1 MFVHH
6 IAYQHQNGDI
16 EEFAGSGLTPAA
28 ARQNGV
34 YCALSA
40 VRTGRGERFDQ
51 ARIVVDPASAPASHR
66 SLVNAKIPSLAYLA
80 ALL

>member
-40 VRTGRGERFDQ
+40 VRTGRGERLRTSIAPF
-51 ARIVVDPASAPASHR
+51 ARQREDTVACLSGGPALS
-66 SLVNAKIPSLAYLA
+66 
-80 ALL
+80 